1 MSIPPKPERFDV
13 LLPPPG
19 VEARFVE
26 FWRDRPLLPAPARS
40 MFAHTMAASVATS
53 LQSAWNHA
61 HRAPGTNTCPTYA
74 VGLDG
79 AARKMLPSNRRS
91 IATSTVAE
99 YELAGDDPRNPWSTY
114 APSLRPKTNV
124 GDISWWSLSIETAD
138 TGYLAD
144 PTISA
149 FTSEQ
154 VETLAVIYAYE
165 ATVNEFP
172 LTKLADWWGAGC
184 GTHTEPFGYPYT
196 TLYQG
201 KFCPGSK
208 KKAQFWAEVLPQA
221 NAVVAAWFPPPP
233 SEDDDMPTAQEVVD
247 AMKVD
252 DELLTAIANKVWRTT
267 LNTSDPSGNV
277 GKFNIASVVG
287 WSWNKLRGGA

>member
-53 LQSAWNHA
+53 LQSA
-61 HRAPGTNTCPTYA
+61 
-74 VGLDG
+74 
-79 AARKMLPSNRRS
+79 SNRRS